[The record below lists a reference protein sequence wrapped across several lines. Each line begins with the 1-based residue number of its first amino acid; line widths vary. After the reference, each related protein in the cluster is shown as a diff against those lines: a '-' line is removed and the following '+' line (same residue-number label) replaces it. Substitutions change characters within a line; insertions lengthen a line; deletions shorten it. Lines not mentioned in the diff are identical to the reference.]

1 MAKTYINERKRK
13 QIKQRCIIEDEM
25 KNKHKTKLKAKIR
38 VIKESTGPFKRDEKG
53 REEKRRE
60 EKRRYLLFRGRA
72 ILKKSTLKKLALI

>member
-25 KNKHKTKLKAKIR
+25 KNKHRIKLKAKIR
-38 VIKESTGPFKRDEKG
+38 VIKESTEPIKG
-53 REEKRRE
+53 EEKRRE
-60 EKRRYLLFRGRA
+60 EKRRYLLVRGRA